1 MKLTKCA
8 FIPGQGWFTP
18 RPTGVSIMDT
28 DFRPCAY
35 PKVIN
40 ILQQLLCHFLLP
52 VRLGNIKIV
61 YNVILIFIIGRE
73 LF

>member
-35 PKVIN
+35 PKVIT
-40 ILQQLLCHFLLP
+40 ILQQLLYMMFYISL
-52 VRLGNIKIV
+52 RLG
-61 YNVILIFIIGRE
+61 
-73 LF
+73 